1 MSPRRAVRV
10 ANRKKGR
17 GLLNKLIDSL
27 PFEAHLPG
35 DYRYCGPGTRLE
47 ERLKRG
53 DPGINPLDEACK
65 FHDIAYSKTADTA
78 ERNKADLELA
88 DRAWQRV
95 KASDSSLGEK
105 AAAYAVTNA
114 MKLKA
119 KLGMGLSP
127 ATTATTSKMKKKK
140 KNETKKKKKVTVKK
154 KTTPQC
160 STTTAR
166 IIPIPKTGAG
176 VKKLLTGIGLAART
190 IAPIVKMIKT
200 VMDGSQKKRV
210 HVGGGLYL
218 RPYRQGYGLYLK
230 PYRKNLN

>member
-1 MSPRRAVRV
+1 MSPRKVTTCRT
-10 ANRKKGR
+10 NKKKGR
-17 GLLNKLIDSL
+17 GLLNSLIDSL

-65 FHDIAYSKTADTA
+65 FHDIAYSKTSDTA

-119 KLGMGLSP
+119 KLGMGLSK
-127 ATTATTSKMKKKK
+127 TTTTSSKKKKMKK
-140 KNETKKKKKVTVKK
+140 ETKKKVVVKK
-154 KTTPQC
+154 KTPPQC
-160 STTTAR
+160 STTAR

-218 RPYRQGYGLYLK
+218 RPYHQGYGLYLK
-230 PYRKNLN
+230 PYRNNLTR

>member
-1 MSPRRAVRV
+1 MSPRRAKCV
-10 ANRKKGR
+10 ANKKKGR

-65 FHDIAYSKTADTA
+65 FHDIAYSKTGATA

-95 KASDSSLGEK
+95 RASDSSLGEK
-105 AAAYAVTNA
+105 AATYAVTNV

-119 KLGMGLSP
+119 KLGMGLS
-127 ATTATTSKMKKKK
+127 TATTSKKKKK
-140 KNETKKKKKVTVKK
+140 ETTKKKKKVTVKK
-154 KTTPQC
+154 EKQ
-160 STTTAR
+160 TTTAR

-218 RPYRQGYGLYLK
+218 QPYRQGYGLYLK
-230 PYRKNLN
+230 PYRSNLN